1 MAYRRAVVT
10 GASSGI
16 GEAAVRA
23 LRATG
28 WDVVGVARRADRLA
42 ALEAETG
49 AVAFAADLTVDA
61 DVDALATFLDESG
74 PVHALVNV
82 AGGARGTDRVEDGRV
97 EDWQWMFDVNVL
109 SAQRVVAALLPQ
121 LRRAAASDGHADT
134 LFVTSTAAQTAYAGG
149 AGYNAAKAGEAM
161 IAHAL
166 RLELNGEPIRVVEVA
181 PGMVHTPEFTLNRLG
196 GDTAAAER
204 VYEGV
209 AEPLTAE
216 DVADVIAYALN
227 APGHVNLDLVTMRPV
242 AQSAQHLLARGPL
255 RPRGTEAPPTRPPP
269 APRPR
274 TAPSSTPPRPAT
286 AAPPSCST
294 RPRSIPS
301 TPRGPT
307 SPPTGERS
315 ASAIRSTP

>member
-1 MAYRRAVVT
+1 MANRRAVVT

-49 AVAFAADLTVDA
+49 AVAFAADLTTDA
-61 DVDALATFLDESG
+61 DVEALAEFLARSG
-74 PVHALVNV
+74 AVHALVHV

-97 EDWQWMFDVNVL
+97 EDWQWMFEVNVL
-109 SAQRVVAALLPQ
+109 SAQRLVAALLPQ

-134 LFVTSTAAQTAYAGG
+134 VFVTSTAAQNAYAGG

-161 IAHAL
+161 LAHAL
-166 RLELNGEPIRVVEVA
+166 RLELNGEPIRVVEIA

-196 GDTAAAER
+196 GDSVAAER

-209 AEPLTAE
+209 GQPLTAE

-255 RPRGTEAPPTRPPP
+255 RPRGVDAP
-269 APRPR
+269 
-274 TAPSSTPPRPAT
+274 
-286 AAPPSCST
+286 
-294 RPRSIPS
+294 
-301 TPRGPT
+301 
-307 SPPTGERS
+307 
-315 ASAIRSTP
+315 